1 MTLALMF
8 AMPEASAASG
18 LHVEP
23 FNIEPGQSKTV
34 GITLD
39 NASDYTGFQF
49 QLALPL
55 GLEVV
60 ESASRTFSLTS
71 RADSSHS
78 VTFKHLENGEWRLV
92 CFSSKNTP
100 FTDGSGPIVEFQVRA
115 ASDFPGG
122 EISLTDIHCSDIS
135 NKDVAM
141 PDTNL
146 AIGTQEVNRVSMSAF
161 DIYAGQTLDVEL
173 SLKNESVFT
182 AFQLDITVPEGLSIV
197 SDSFSVAPRGGSDHS
212 VSYNDMGN
220 GRTRVVCFSTSNA
233 TFNGNSGA
241 LLSFKVKAS
250 EDCAVG
256 SKEMEISNILFTRP
270 DGRELSLSNIAVPV
284 TISRAAIES
293 IEFLSPTVTLK
304 AGQTQLLK
312 VKTEPEYAYSKSILW
327 TSSKT
332 SVATVSEDGTVTAI
346 SPGETTITA
355 KAADS
360 DVSASCVVTVTY
372 ADVESISVTPAVL
385 SLRIGEKTILKATV
399 LPETSVQTVSWR
411 SDHPEIATVTETGE
425 VTAISLGSAKISAI
439 AGDGTGVT
447 GESIVTV
454 VAIPAEGISISTG
467 GSTTLK
473 ASQTVQL
480 TATVTPDNATDK
492 NVIWKSENADVATV
506 SETGLVTAV
515 SVGSATITA
524 TNSAGQ
530 SASVEITVV
539 ATPAD
544 GITISAEG
552 PTTLKASQ
560 TVQLTATVTPN
571 DATDKSVTWKSENA
585 DVATVSETGLVTAVS
600 IGSATITATNSAG
613 QTASIEIT
621 VVPTPAEGISISAE
635 GSMTLKASQT
645 VQLTAKV
652 TPDDA
657 TDKTVT
663 WKSENTD
670 VATVSETGLVTAVSI
685 GTTTITATNSAGQAA
700 SIEITVVATPAE
712 GITISAKG
720 PTTLKASQTVQL
732 TATVTPDD
740 ATDKTVTWKSE
751 NTDVATVSE
760 TGLVTAVSIG
770 SATITATNSAGQT
783 ASIEIT
789 VVTTPAEGISISA
802 GGSTTLKA
810 SQTVQ
815 LTATVTPDDATDKSV
830 IWKSENVDVA
840 TVSETGLV
848 TAVSIGSATITATN
862 SAGQTASIEITVVTT
877 PAEGIS
883 ISAGGSTTLKAS
895 QTVQLTATV
904 TPDDATDK
912 SVTWKSNN
920 ADVATV
926 SETGL
931 VTAVSIGSATITATN
946 SAGQT
951 ATIEITVVAT
961 PAEGITISAGG
972 STTLKAKQTV
982 QLSATVTPDDAT
994 DKSVTWKSENEDV
1007 AIVSETGLVTAV
1019 SVGTA
1024 VITATNSTGQSASVT
1039 IIVEKTLV
1047 ESISLNNE
1055 SLTMK
1060 IGETKVLSA
1069 TVLPVTATDKN
1080 IKWMSDNEKIVK
1092 VSSIGEVTAV
1102 SVGVAKI
1109 TAMATDGSK
1118 VSASCTVTVLP
1129 PENGEIIIK
1138 GVYYRVNT
1146 PTGTATVIK
1155 GDYTGLET
1163 AEIVDGFSFYGIDCR
1178 VTSIEERTFYDCTA
1192 LKEVV
1197 IPASIVTV
1205 CDEAFYGCRNLSHV
1219 EISDGEI
1226 PLNFGRY
1233 PFSTSYTIG
1242 SLYLGRQYTFDKDY
1256 NPFYRQPIR
1265 EIVISDNVRTIPEY
1279 MSYGNNEL
1287 SKLTIGKGVELIP
1300 YRAFMDCPSL
1310 KEVVIPSSVKEIQSE
1325 AFANCI
1331 LKSVVSE
1338 NPIPPVLNSSAFS
1351 SVTYSNAELRVPAYT
1366 REKYISAPSWK
1377 NFSHISEEGGSG
1389 LTDLPQDDESEVIIY
1404 SINGV
1409 SVYTGKYKEMPK
1421 LQNGIY
1427 IITVDGK
1434 TRKLIIK

>member
-830 IWKSENVDVA
+830 
-840 TVSETGLV
+840 
-848 TAVSIGSATITATN
+848 
-862 SAGQTASIEITVVTT
+862 
-877 PAEGIS
+877 
-883 ISAGGSTTLKAS
+883 
-895 QTVQLTATV
+895 
-904 TPDDATDK
+904 
-912 SVTWKSNN
+912 TWKSNN